1 MPAGIFHTVCG
12 DDEDGMLRPVL
23 LPGVLVDVADVV
35 DGTADG
41 FDEGSAAAHVILPV
55 RHRLNLPE
63 IHPVMDDSAFVGKQN
78 RGNQGFPFLLFLLFD
93 HSVETSDSIR
103 LQPGHRAAFVED
115 KDQFCQI
122 LFHKNPLLFVSGQG
136 FLNPACRSYR
146 KQEGKRSPAGR
157 QISPCRNPAEAYH
170 IGKELC

>member
-41 FDEGSAAAHVILPV
+41 VDEGSAAAHVILPV
-55 RHRLNLPE
+55 CHRLNLPE
-63 IHPVMDDSAFVGKQN
+63 IHPVMEDNAFIGKQN
-78 RGNQGFPFLLFLLFD
+78 RGNQRFPVFLLLLFNHTVKAAD
-93 HSVETSDSIR
+93 GIC

-115 KDQFCQI
+115 KDHFCQI
-122 LFHKNPLLFVSGQG
+122 LFHNKPLLFVSGQG

-146 KQEGKRSPAGR
+146 KQEGKGSPAGR
-157 QISPCRNPAEAYH
+157 QISPCRNPAAACH
-170 IGKELC
+170 TGKELC